1 MPWQRRGGVLVYG
14 LITIL
19 AVISLLV
26 LFRLKSTF
34 EQTMESRVT
43 DLQRVFSNRD
53 LLKSPADSK
62 ISFSALE
69 AEAAKYENS
78 GDFGRVR
85 IWKNFGT
92 AEHIVYP
99 FYEPALQNAGLRDPD
114 DQSPSRPASPWWQ
127 RVVSGETEVI
137 LPLTD
142 AGERLGTLSISVNST
157 PVKVVSFV
165 IWTLAALLATALTFL
180 ATQFRKQEKVISA
193 TTIELEEKRREL
205 IRLERL
211 ALAGQL
217 SANILH
223 DLKKPVLNIRNEA
236 DEALHPIA
244 PENHAPEPVPVI
256 LARIREQADFFLRM
270 LKEAGFDRFV
280 RAGEEREY
288 VDLNELL
295 DQSLSL
301 VRYEQ
306 GSVQVEKGYAPELP
320 AMFADPIRLIQIF
333 SNLILN
339 AYQALNGRGRLTVTT
354 THQNGDF
361 HVEISDDGPGI
372 PEDISSHIFEPFY
385 TTKPAGQGT
394 GLGLYIVR
402 DIIEDMQGR
411 IVLETRPGQTVFRI
425 IFPGASPGEKNPR

>member
-1 MPWQRRGGVLVYG
+1 MPWHRRGGLLVYA
-14 LITIL
+14 LITVL
-19 AVISLLV
+19 AIISLVV

-34 EQTMESRVT
+34 DQTMVNRVE

-53 LLKSPADSK
+53 LLKAPTDSK

-69 AEAAKYENS
+69 AEAAKYENR
-78 GDFGRVR
+78 GDFGRIR
-85 IWKNFGT
+85 IWKNFG
-92 AEHIVYP
+92 AQEHIVYP
-99 FYEPALQNAGLRDPD
+99 YYAPALQRAGLSGTALETTEP
-114 DQSPSRPASPWWQ
+114 SPQ
-127 RVVSGETEVI
+127 RFWKRILSGETEVI
-137 LPLTD
+137 LPLSD
-142 AGERLGTLSISVNST
+142 GGQPLGTLQIIVNTT
-157 PVKVVSFV
+157 PAKFVSFV

-236 DEALHPIA
+236 DEAVHPFA
-244 PENHAPEPVPVI
+244 PEGHSAEPVPVI
-256 LARIREQADFFLRM
+256 FTRIREQADFFLRM

-295 DQSLSL
+295 DQSLGL

-306 GSVQVEKGYAPELP
+306 GSVQVEKGYSLELP

-339 AYQALNGRGRLTVTT
+339 AYQALDGRGVVTVKTRF
-354 THQNGDF
+354 QEGRF
-361 HVEISDDGPGI
+361 LVEIGDSGPGI
-372 PEDISSHIFEPFY
+372 PAHIAAHIFEPFY
-385 TTKPAGQGT
+385 TTKPVGQGT
-394 GLGLYIVR
+394 GLGLYIVK
-402 DIIEDMQGR
+402 DIIEDMAGT
-411 IVLETRPGQTVFRI
+411 IKLDTGPEGTTFRMT
-425 IFPGASPGEKNPR
+425 FPATAPGENKLS